1 MQKQQMLQRPVQKR
15 KDQGDFAVVFW
26 KLRVTEQDRKKVTEI
41 WEIILYAVKRSGSRD
56 KGGKGTWLPP
66 EYDIRVSWNPLR

>member
-26 KLRVTEQDRKKVTEI
+26 KLRVTEQDRKKVSIRSLTEE
-41 WEIILYAVKRSGSRD
+41 WLYCLTRLPISR
-56 KGGKGTWLPP
+56 
-66 EYDIRVSWNPLR
+66 LRLR

>member
-1 MQKQQMLQRPVQKR
+1 MQKQQMLQRPVKKR

-41 WEIILYAVKRSGSRD
+41 WEIILYAVKQ
-56 KGGKGTWLPP
+56 
-66 EYDIRVSWNPLR
+66 IR

>member
-26 KLRVTEQDRKKVTEI
+26 KLRVTDQDRTKVTEI
-41 WEIILYAVKRSGSRD
+41 WEIILYAVKQ
-56 KGGKGTWLPP
+56 
-66 EYDIRVSWNPLR
+66 IR

>member
-15 KDQGDFAVVFW
+15 KDQGILRWFW

-41 WEIILYAVKRSGSRD
+41 WEIILYAVKQ
-56 KGGKGTWLPP
+56 
-66 EYDIRVSWNPLR
+66 IR

>member
-26 KLRVTEQDRKKVTEI
+26 KLRVTEQDIKKVTEI
-41 WEIILYAVKRSGSRD
+41 WEIILYAVKQ
-56 KGGKGTWLPP
+56 
-66 EYDIRVSWNPLR
+66 IR

>member
-1 MQKQQMLQRPVQKR
+1 MQKQQMQKR

-41 WEIILYAVKRSGSRD
+41 WEIILYAVKQ
-56 KGGKGTWLPP
+56 
-66 EYDIRVSWNPLR
+66 IR

>member
-26 KLRVTEQDRKKVTEI
+26 KLHVTEQDRKKVTEI
-41 WEIILYAVKRSGSRD
+41 WEIILYAVKQ
-56 KGGKGTWLPP
+56 
-66 EYDIRVSWNPLR
+66 IR

>member
-15 KDQGDFAVVFW
+15 KDQGGFCGGFFW

-41 WEIILYAVKRSGSRD
+41 WEIILYAVKQ
-56 KGGKGTWLPP
+56 
-66 EYDIRVSWNPLR
+66 IR

>member
-41 WEIILYAVKRSGSRD
+41 WVIILFAVKQ
-56 KGGKGTWLPP
+56 
-66 EYDIRVSWNPLR
+66 IR